1 MRPAATLYRLHDG
14 NNGALL
20 ARQMTTARSA
30 GGRSAFIGTDARKG
44 PHRQRGATGR
54 ALTRVLRAGACIWGM
69 SHLQYMPTLTAGKVT
84 YESEPSE
91 IGQNAS
97 NLSRA
102 KSDQRSASEAAFVV
116 TCPEIPSARTKGE
129 ACPVAPFSSQSTTF
143 PDKNGSAR
151 SQRTVAAGGCCWRS
165 RAMPFQSAPDGGR
178 RVWEGVDGSPSSAA
192 DLDAQARRGRPRRDV
207 HPPRWRPPSV
217 CLQWSMRT
225 EGSLSHS

>member
-1 MRPAATLYRLHDG
+1 LTRAA
-14 NNGALL
+14 
-20 ARQMTTARSA
+20 
-30 GGRSAFIGTDARKG
+30 GRSVYLGDVTSPI
-44 PHRQRGATGR
+44 RQR
-54 ALTRVLRAGACIWGM
+54 
-69 SHLQYMPTLTAGKVT
+69 SLQGKVT
-84 YESEPSE
+84 YEGEPSE

-102 KSDQRSASEAAFVV
+102 KSDQWSASEAAFVV

-178 RVWEGVDGSPSSAA
+178 RVWGGSTE
-192 DLDAQARRGRPRRDV
+192 ARRPPLILTPKPDVDV
-207 HPPRWRPPSV
+207 HVATFIRQDGVRRQFVFNGP
-217 CLQWSMRT
+217 
-225 EGSLSHS
+225 